1 MSERIVIRGAREHNL
16 RNIDLEIPRDA
27 LVVITGLSGSGK
39 SSLAFDTIYAEG
51 QRRYVE
57 SLSAYARQF
66 LDQMEKPDVD
76 SIEGLSPAIS
86 IEQRTTS
93 RNPRST
99 VGTVTEVYDFLRLLY
114 ATVGHPH
121 CIDCGR
127 EIASQSSSQ
136 IAEQILKLPRRTR
149 VDVLA
154 PVVSG
159 RKGEYRKEISEWRRR
174 WARARID
181 GEDTEL
187 TADIKMSRNQRH
199 DIDVIIDRLTIR
211 PGAEKRLL
219 DAVDTALGL
228 ASGTVIVRSAG
239 AGKSAK
245 TKESVYST
253 RFACSRCGTSY
264 PELSPRLFSFNSPQ
278 GACKGCNGIGK
289 SSSLDPDLVVTEFGK
304 AVEDGAIRPWGKRLL
319 EKYKWATEGIY
330 NATGTAP
337 GTAFGK
343 LPARAQQMFLHG
355 SDQEKLVSA
364 KPRRAQRAG
373 RAARARTFAGIL
385 PILERRYRESESEWV
400 RGELERFMTE
410 RPCTDCGG
418 RRLRPEALAVTV
430 GDDPID
436 QLCSMPVA
444 DTLESLRA
452 LKLSRREQTIAK
464 LVLKE
469 ITERLEFLT
478 EVGLGYLSLERPS
491 ASLSGGEAQRVRL
504 ATQIGAGL
512 SGVLYVLDEPSIG
525 LHSRDHR
532 RLLGSLRRLSDA
544 GNTVVVVEHDADTI
558 KSADHVVDMGPGAGI
573 EGGDVV
579 AVGSPAEIMA
589 DELSLTG
596 SFLAG
601 RETIAVPR
609 KRRKGSGRALV
620 VKGARH
626 NNLCDLDV
634 EFPLGRMV
642 CVTGVSGSGKSSLV
656 IDTLYAGLARELH
669 NAEKPVG
676 ELDALEGIEH
686 VDKVIDIDQS
696 PIGRTPRSNAATYTG
711 LFSDVRD
718 IFTQTP
724 EARMRGYA
732 AGRFSFNVKGGRC
745 ETCGGDGMSRIEMH
759 FLPDIYVTCD
769 VCQGRRYNRETLEVR
784 YKGKTIADVLD
795 LTVAEALE
803 FLDPIPSAKRKLE
816 TMASVGLGYIGLGQP
831 ATTLSGGEAQRI
843 KLARELARKATGQT
857 VYVLDEPTTGL
868 HFADVRRL
876 LDVLARLVDAGN
888 TVVVIEHHLDVI
900 KSADWVI
907 DLGPE
912 GGSGGGG
919 LVVAGT
925 PEQVARHQGSHTGL
939 FLANEAAG
947 MAA

>member
-1 MSERIVIRGAREHNL
+1 MNEAIVIRGAREHNL
-16 RNIDLEIPRDA
+16 RNVDVDIPRDT

-86 IEQRTTS
+86 IEQRTPS

-99 VGTVTEVYDFLRLLY
+99 VGTITEVYDFLRLLY

-121 CIDCGR
+121 CVECGR
-127 EIASQSSSQ
+127 EIASQSASE
-136 IAEQILKLPRRTR
+136 IVEQILKLRSRTR
-149 VDVLA
+149 ADILA
-154 PVVSG
+154 PVVQG

-174 WARARID
+174 YPRARID
-181 GEDTEL
+181 GEDVKL
-187 TADIKMSRNQRH
+187 TADIKLSRNQHH
-199 DIDVIIDRLTIR
+199 DIDIIVDRLTVR
-211 PGAEKRLL
+211 RGAEKRVSE
-219 DAVDTALGL
+219 AVEAALSL
-228 ASGTVIVRSAG
+228 ASGTVVVRS
-239 AGKSAK
+239 KSAAK
-245 TKESVYST
+245 SGKILESSYST
-253 RFACSRCGTSY
+253 RFACSRCSTSY

-278 GACKGCNGIGK
+278 GACMACNGVGK
-289 SSSLDPDLVVTEFGK
+289 STSLDPALVITDANK
-304 AVEDGAIRPWGKRLL
+304 AVEEGAIGPWGKRLI
-319 EKYKWATEGIY
+319 EKYKWAAEGIY
-330 NATGTAP
+330 RTTGAKP
-337 GTAFGK
+337 GTTFGK
-343 LPARAQQMFLHG
+343 LPARAQQMFLEG
-355 SDQEKLVSA
+355 SGEETLLPA
-364 KPRRAQRAG
+364 KPRRAG
-373 RAARARTFAGIL
+373 RAPRARRFAGIM
-385 PILERRYRESESEWV
+385 PILERRYRESASEWV
-400 RGELERFMTE
+400 RGDLERFMVE
-410 RPCTDCGG
+410 RTCEQCTG
-418 RRLRPEALAVTV
+418 RRLRAEALAVTV
-430 GDDPID
+430 GGNSID
-436 QLCSMPVA
+436 RVCAMPVA
-444 DTLESLRA
+444 EALKSLAA

-469 ITERLEFLT
+469 ITERLEFMR
-478 EVGLGYLSLERPS
+478 EVGLGYLSLDRPS

-512 SGVLYVLDEPSIG
+512 TGVLYVLDEPSIG
-525 LHSRDHR
+525 LHPRDHR
-532 RLLGSLRRLSDA
+532 RLLGSLRRLTDA
-544 GNTVVVVEHDADTI
+544 GNTVVIVEHDADTI
-558 KSADHVVDMGPGAGI
+558 RSADYVVDMGPGAGVA
-573 EGGDVV
+573 GGAVV
-579 AVGSPAEIMA
+579 ASGSPASIMA
-589 DELSLTG
+589 NEDSLTG

-601 RETIAVPR
+601 RETIAVPAR
-609 KRRKGSGRALV
+609 RRKGNGSSLLLR
-620 VKGARH
+620 GATH
-626 NNLCDLDV
+626 NNLCDLTV
-634 EFPLGRMV
+634 EFPLGSMI

-656 IDTLYAGLARELH
+656 VDTLYAALAAKLH
-669 NAEKPVG
+669 GAGTAVG
-676 ELDALEGIEH
+676 ELSALEGIEGI
-686 VDKVIDIDQS
+686 DKVIDIDQS

-711 LFSDVRD
+711 LFSDIREL
-718 IFTQTP
+718 FTQTP
-724 EARMRGYA
+724 EARMRGYL

-795 LTVAEALE
+795 LTVAEALD

-816 TMASVGLGYIGLGQP
+816 TMASVGLDYVHLGQP

-843 KLARELARKATGQT
+843 KLSRELARKATGKT

-876 LDVLARLVDAGN
+876 LEVLSRLVDAGN
-888 TVVVIEHHLDVI
+888 TVIVIEHHLDVI

-912 GGSGGGG
+912 GGRGGGC

-925 PEQVARHQGSHTGL
+925 PEEVAAHKDSHTGR
-939 FLANEAAG
+939 FLAAEAAG

>member
-1 MSERIVIRGAREHNL
+1 M
-16 RNIDLEIPRDA
+16 
-27 LVVITGLSGSGK
+27 
-39 SSLAFDTIYAEG
+39 
-51 QRRYVE
+51 
-57 SLSAYARQF
+57 
-66 LDQMEKPDVD
+66 
-76 SIEGLSPAIS
+76 
-86 IEQRTTS
+86 
-93 RNPRST
+93 
-99 VGTVTEVYDFLRLLY
+99 
-114 ATVGHPH
+114 
-121 CIDCGR
+121 
-127 EIASQSSSQ
+127 
-136 IAEQILKLPRRTR
+136 
-149 VDVLA
+149 
-154 PVVSG
+154 
-159 RKGEYRKEISEWRRR
+159 
-174 WARARID
+174 
-181 GEDTEL
+181 
-187 TADIKMSRNQRH
+187 
-199 DIDVIIDRLTIR
+199 
-211 PGAEKRLL
+211 
-219 DAVDTALGL
+219 
-228 ASGTVIVRSAG
+228 
-239 AGKSAK
+239 
-245 TKESVYST
+245 
-253 RFACSRCGTSY
+253 
-264 PELSPRLFSFNSPQ
+264 
-278 GACKGCNGIGK
+278 
-289 SSSLDPDLVVTEFGK
+289 
-304 AVEDGAIRPWGKRLL
+304 
-319 EKYKWATEGIY
+319 
-330 NATGTAP
+330 
-337 GTAFGK
+337 
-343 LPARAQQMFLHG
+343 
-355 SDQEKLVSA
+355 
-364 KPRRAQRAG
+364 
-373 RAARARTFAGIL
+373 
-385 PILERRYRESESEWV
+385 
-400 RGELERFMTE
+400 
-410 RPCTDCGG
+410 
-418 RRLRPEALAVTV
+418 TV

-444 DTLESLRA
+444 DALESLRA

-469 ITERLEFLT
+469 ITERLEFMA

-544 GNTVVVVEHDADTI
+544 GNTVVVVEHDAETI

-589 DELSLTG
+589 DEMSLTG

-626 NNLCDLDV
+626 NNLRDLDV

-642 CVTGVSGSGKSSLV
+642 CVTGVSGSGKSSLA